1 MNNNQP
7 IVVFTFAEVTILCGT
22 LVLVLLSFGTIAIP
36 ASNQFRVLHPEPAR

>member
-7 IVVFTFAEVTILCGT
+7 IVVLTFEVVTILCGS

-36 ASNQFRVLHPEPAR
+36 ASNQFRVLHPEPVR